1 MPNKVITR
9 AKEILDI
16 YEKQETKKEV
26 YTQTSLFLDFE
37 PKKENEIEEKIK
49 KINTLEITP
58 IEALNII
65 DNLKK
70 EILAKEKDDE

>member
-1 MPNKVITR
+1 M
-9 AKEILDI
+9 
-16 YEKQETKKEV
+16 

-70 EILAKEKDDE
+70 EILNKEKEEK